1 MPLAAPPPLTTPIDF
16 VYPVKYS
23 DELKVGLAL
32 VVAALVFVLGL
43 RYFQDLPLFETTDS
57 YYTLVEN
64 AAGLSAGSAV
74 RVSGVPVGA
83 VRRIRYAPE
92 ERQVRVDFYVEK
104 AVDITEGS
112 HVAITGLSQLGDV
125 KMDLTLG
132 PPENEL
138 IAQGQLVP
146 SREEDLFGDL
156 AERAPTLFNRA
167 DTVLV
172 GLDRVLGGVSRQL
185 DEPDSDLRRTLQSV
199 EATSSTVSRVLDAEQ
214 QRLAATLDS
223 VAMLSASLT
232 RLSESGEEN
241 LDTTMADVRQLIER
255 LDRNLDSVES
265 STDRLDA
272 ILTKV
277 ENGEG
282 TLGLLVNDPALYHQM
297 DSTLT
302 NVNRLLEDFQQNPRR
317 YLQELKLIE
326 IF

>member
-1 MPLAAPPPLTTPIDF
+1 
-16 VYPVKYS
+16 VKYS
-23 DELKVGLAL
+23 DELKVGIAL
-32 VVAALVFVLGL
+32 VVAALLFVLGL
-43 RYFQDLPLFETTDS
+43 RYFQDLPLFDTTDG
-57 YYTLVEN
+57 YYALVEN

-83 VRRIRYAPE
+83 VRRIRYAPD
-92 ERQVRVDFYVEK
+92 ERQVRIDFYVEK
-104 AVDITEGS
+104 AVDIPEGS
-112 HVAITGLSQLGDV
+112 HIAITGLSQLGDV

-132 PPENEL
+132 PLDNDL
-138 IAQGQLVP
+138 IAQGEQVP
-146 SREEDLFGDL
+146 SQEEDLFGDL

-185 DEPDSDLRRTLQSV
+185 DRSDSDLRRTLQSL
-199 EATSSTVSRVLDAEQ
+199 EETSSTVNRVLDAEQ

-223 VAMLSASLT
+223 VAVLTGSLN
-232 RLSESGEEN
+232 RLAGTGEEN
-241 LDTTMADVRQLIER
+241 LDVTLQEARQLMQR

-277 ENGEG
+277 ENGQG

-302 NVNRLLEDFQQNPRR
+302 RVNTLMEDFQENPRR

>member
-1 MPLAAPPPLTTPIDF
+1 M
-16 VYPVKYS
+16 KYS
-23 DELKVGLAL
+23 DELKVGIAL
-32 VVAALVFVLGL
+32 VVAALLFVLGL
-43 RYFQDLPLFETTDS
+43 RYFQDLPLFDTTDG
-57 YYTLVEN
+57 YYALVEN

-83 VRRIRYAPE
+83 VRRIRYAPD
-92 ERQVRVDFYVEK
+92 ERQVRIDFYVEK
-104 AVDITEGS
+104 AVDIPEGS
-112 HVAITGLSQLGDV
+112 HIAITGLSQLGDV

-132 PPENEL
+132 PLDNDL
-138 IAQGQLVP
+138 IAQGEQVP
-146 SREEDLFGDL
+146 SQEEDLFGDL

-185 DEPDSDLRRTLQSV
+185 DRSDSDLRRTLQSL
-199 EATSSTVSRVLDAEQ
+199 EETSSTVNRVLDAEQ

-223 VAMLSASLT
+223 VAVLTGSLN
-232 RLSESGEEN
+232 RLAGTGEEN
-241 LDTTMADVRQLIER
+241 LDVTLQEARQLMQR

-277 ENGEG
+277 ENGQG

-302 NVNRLLEDFQQNPRR
+302 RVNTLMEDFQENPRR

>member
-1 MPLAAPPPLTTPIDF
+1 M
-16 VYPVKYS
+16 KYS
-23 DELKVGLAL
+23 DELKVGIAL
-32 VVAALVFVLGL
+32 VVAALLFVLGL
-43 RYFQDLPLFETTDS
+43 RYFQDLPLFDTTDG

-83 VRRIRYAPE
+83 VRRIRYAPD
-92 ERQVRVDFYVEK
+92 ERQVRIDFYVEK
-104 AVDITEGS
+104 SVDIPEGS
-112 HVAITGLSQLGDV
+112 HIAITGLSQLGDV

-132 PPENEL
+132 PPDNDL
-138 IAQGQLVP
+138 IAQGEQVA
-146 SREEDLFGDL
+146 SQEEDLFGNL

-172 GLDRVLGGVSRQL
+172 GLDQVLSGVSRQL
-185 DEPDSDLRRTLQSV
+185 DQSDSDLRRTLQSL
-199 EATSSTVSRVLDAEQ
+199 EETSSTVNRVLDAEQ

-223 VAMLSASLT
+223 VAVLTGSLN
-232 RLSESGEEN
+232 RLVGTGEEN
-241 LDTTMADVRQLIER
+241 LDVTLQEARQLIQR

-282 TLGLLVNDPALYHQM
+282 TLGLLVNDPALYHRM

-302 NVNRLLEDFQQNPRR
+302 QVNTLMEDFQENPRR

>member
-1 MPLAAPPPLTTPIDF
+1 M
-16 VYPVKYS
+16 KYS
-23 DELKVGLAL
+23 DELKVGIAL

-83 VRRIRYAPE
+83 VRRVRYAPE
-92 ERQVRVDFYVEK
+92 ARQVRVDFNVEK
-104 AVDITEGS
+104 SVNITEGS
-112 HVAITGLSQLGDV
+112 HVAIAGLSQLGDV

-132 PPENEL
+132 PAENDL
-138 IAQGQLVP
+138 IAQGELVP
-146 SREEDLFGDL
+146 SQEDDLFGDL
-156 AERAPTLFNRA
+156 AERAPTLFNRT

-172 GLDRVLGGVSRQL
+172 GLNRVLGGISQQL
-185 DEPDSDLRRTLQSV
+185 DRPDSDLRRTLQSL
-199 EATSSTVSRVLDAEQ
+199 EETSTTVDRLLETEQ

-223 VAMLSASLT
+223 VAVLTGSLN
-232 RLSESGEEN
+232 RLVDTGEQN
-241 LDTTMADVRQLIER
+241 LDPTLQETRQLIQR
-255 LDRNLDSVES
+255 LNRNLDSVES

-277 ENGEG
+277 ENSEG
-282 TLGLLVNDPALYHQM
+282 TLGLLVNDPALYHRM

-302 NVNRLLEDFQQNPRR
+302 RVNTLIEDFQTNPRR